1 MDPSAP
7 KPVPPSDDAASGPR
21 GYGTYGAYG
30 NYGAGYGNYGGY
42 GAYGRGGAGEKA
54 NPFMTYLTMLRER
67 FWWVALSILVFVT
80 VAVVFTYNIVPEYRA
95 AGRLRVYRLTPNL
108 GTNNNAVD
116 EAQRIG
122 SNDDFLTA
130 IESMKSTAVI
140 EGVSKRLTTAE
151 KKLVLE
157 PYQQG
162 NVFTGPLTEQEVFV
176 RQRAINPT
184 RQTFVVN
191 VEFTHPNRELARLVA
206 RHFCDVI
213 QKANEDERL
222 TITHPLVEKARIE
235 IESLEDKIRKLY
247 EKKNDLI
254 AKGGLQSIA
263 AATSTINSE
272 RAALVKDREDVRKQV
287 DEFGIVVALVQQYRA
302 ANRDLAE
309 IPQIRADERVSTLGA
324 KVTDLKVT
332 VRTMEEKYTD
342 LHPTLILTRQQL
354 AQTVAEFNQ
363 AVQLSA
369 GRLESV
375 LQNARERQTAIVN
388 NLAQKDAEI
397 NRLQSANVELER
409 IDKDIRANEE
419 FLGRMKLNYE
429 EAKLRTAT
437 SGISTSIRVMDQPS
451 VSDKPTNKNYTFNAL
466 AGLLLG
472 LFAGVGLVILM
483 GTLDDRIKSV
493 KDIEAGLGVPLLGT
507 VPKVSETSGPDR
519 SLLARQDKD
528 RMATE
533 SVRAIYSAM
542 KINPATAAGRVFLV
556 TSTRPGEGKTFVATN
571 LALTFAQHA
580 ERVIVVDADLR
591 LPNVGPSLG
600 FAGDG
605 GVSRWFNGEMT
616 LDEAIVKDVAPGLD
630 VLPVGMNCRNP
641 TQVINNP
648 RFGEMIDELRRRYDR
663 VFIDSPPIGAVSDA
677 LHLVPKADGVVY
689 VVRYNIVSAR
699 NAAACVGRLR
709 DAGVPMLCAVLNQM
723 SVRMASVYTDSYD
736 SAAGKYYTGESGA
749 APKA

>member
-7 KPVPPSDDAASGPR
+7 KPVPPTDETASGPR
-21 GYGTYGAYG
+21 GYGAYGGYG
-30 NYGAGYGNYGGY
+30 NYGAGYGNYGNY
-42 GAYGRGGAGEKA
+42 GAYGRTGAGEKT
-54 NPFMTYLTMLRER
+54 NPFMAYVTMLRER
-67 FWWVALSILVFVT
+67 FWWIALSILVFVT

-162 NVFTGPLTEQEVFV
+162 NLFTGPLTEQEVFV
-176 RQRAINPT
+176 RQRAISPT

-235 IESLEDKIRKLY
+235 IESLEDKIRRLY

-287 DEFGIVVALVQQYRA
+287 DEFGIVVALVQQYRTVQ
-302 ANRDLAE
+302 RDLAE

-375 LQNARERQTAIVN
+375 LQNARDRQAAIVK
-388 NLAQKDAEI
+388 NLELKDAEI
-397 NRLQSANVELER
+397 NRLQAANVELER

-437 SGISTSIRVMDQPS
+437 SGISTSIRVLDQPS
-451 VSDKPTNKNYTFNAL
+451 VSDKPTNKNFTFNAL

-493 KDIEAGLGVPLLGT
+493 RDIEAGLGVPLLGT

-528 RMATE
+528 RLAAE
-533 SVRAIYSAM
+533 SIRAIYSAM

-689 VVRYNIVSAR
+689 VVRFNIVSAR

-709 DAGVPMLCAVLNQM
+709 EAGVPMLCAVLNQM

-736 SAAGKYYTGESGA
+736 SAASKYYTGESGA